1 MALMLVATQPCL
13 TVGVLGVS
21 GCRDFV
27 TIRPGDVVPSEEWAL
42 KHQARIASG
51 RRSMSC
57 CLLTNTRMLCT
68 CSCVV
73 EQEELQGE
81 PQLMDQAQKGR
92 LAARLKEIVAELNE
106 RADMS
111 DDTNSDADFERLQ
124 YERDQIERFL
134 KEASAREAA
143 ILGDARVIGDISKC
157 EMVIGTFIIG
167 RIVIPS
173 VVASPWTSGMCKEP
187 GRRGKRNTAVLASL
201 VWRLFFQVSCSPAAI
216 TRRVREVTPH
226 HAACGA
232 QIYKPGF
239 KPGLHAS
246 ATGGDE
252 DAHRASSAIG
262 RVSSTMGLEGH
273 EETKGTDGAESRQE
287 KRSPSMA
294 EPATRTPLRAPSRV
308 RVFCLAEWPCSPAWG
323 AVVALPPGLPSDV
336 VYSAVHS
343 RPAAPSLQV
352 SRRYPRHAGWGHRGG
367 ARATGQRRIV
377 G

>member
-1 MALMLVATQPCL
+1 MPIDT
-13 TVGVLGVS
+13 
-21 GCRDFV
+21 
-27 TIRPGDVVPSEEWAL
+27 
-42 KHQARIASG
+42 SG